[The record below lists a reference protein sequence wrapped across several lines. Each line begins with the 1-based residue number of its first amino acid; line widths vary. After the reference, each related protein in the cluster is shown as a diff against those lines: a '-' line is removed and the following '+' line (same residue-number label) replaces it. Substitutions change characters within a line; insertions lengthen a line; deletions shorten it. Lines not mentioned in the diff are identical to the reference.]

1 MPASEKNLRR
11 CGAALPGRLA
21 LAGPEPPAPTRELP
35 FNKDYAIV
43 FAEPGQMLKLDDF
56 RTGQFSVSF

>member
-1 MPASEKNLRR
+1 MPVRGKKLRL
-11 CGAALPGRLA
+11 CGTALPGRLA
-21 LAGPEPPAPTRELP
+21 LAGPEPPAPTRELQ